1 MAFQGDKDVPQEL
14 CNLVLSL
21 VLIYNDCKN
30 AMYAASLLRDAKP
43 KGQFQSNGLW
53 ATWSGIDLHLM
64 RFFVSHVHELFELIR
79 NNRDLLDHPFFV
91 KVNKQVHGTS
101 REAWKALV
109 SVADD
114 ATPKDELGKLLLLVR
129 NKVVFHYDPKGIY
142 RGFKQQFLDPGCPQ
156 QRAYV
161 SRGLSMNETRFYF
174 ADAAVQGY
182 FQETKGSMESADL
195 SSKIIKIIESLNFA
209 IIGIVDRFIQL
220 RGFAYREV

>member
-1 MAFQGDKDVPQEL
+1 
-14 CNLVLSL
+14 
-21 VLIYNDCKN
+21 
-30 AMYAASLLRDAKP
+30 
-43 KGQFQSNGLW
+43 
-53 ATWSGIDLHLM
+53 M
-64 RFFVSHVHELFELIR
+64 RLFVSHVHELFVLIKAHREL
-79 NNRDLLDHPFFV
+79 LHHPFFV
-91 KVNKQVHGTS
+91 KVIKQVHGQS
-101 REAWKALV
+101 REAWKTLV

-114 ATPKDELGKLLLLVR
+114 ATPKDELGRLLLLVR
-129 NKVVFHYDPKGIY
+129 NKVVFHYDPKGVY

-195 SSKIIKIIESLNFA
+195 SNKIIKIIESLNFA

-220 RGFAYREV
+220 IGFAYREV